1 MEEDK
6 LYMYFDSHGHKLYT
20 PSYEL
25 ACYRAAFYG
34 THTVYE
40 G

>member
-6 LYMYFDSHGHKLYT
+6 LYMYFDSNSRRIYT
-20 PSYEL
+20 PSYDL
-25 ACYRAAFYG
+25 AAVRAAFYG
-34 THTVYE
+34 THVVYE